1 MKKISLY
8 IFLVFMWC
16 IVAKAMPK
24 CIGEPSFEWKNCQG
38 TLTFNSG
45 AKYVGEFNDG
55 MPHGQG
61 KYIAEDGSIYIG
73 SFKDG
78 AKYGQGTF
86 SYSNGEKYIGEFKD
100 NEYHGKGTQT
110 TVEGE
115 KFVGNFKNGLKD
127 GYGVIIFSD
136 GMKYEGGFK
145 NDMMHGQALITS
157 PDGKKLTYFFN
168 KGNLVESKFD
178 VEKIEENLSKEFRI
192 AGILFE
198 DSLLNYFTEDQIKEH
213 SRFDLYKYK
222 KDKKFYMVGFFDPT
236 ITKEYEVV
244 QFMLKKNDKSY
255 KIYGL
260 VGTNFYKNNIKD
272 CYDIENKISKKILN
286 IYQFK
291 EKVNI
296 NEAFTNV
303 DEKSNMKGT
312 GIFLK
317 SGNVVN
323 AVCYDWS
330 VESGKD
336 DNFKISF
343 LTEEL
348 NDWITSN

>member
-1 MKKISLY
+1 MKKISIY

-38 TLTFNSG
+38 TLTFNSE
-45 AKYVGEFNDG
+45 AKYVGEFNNG

-78 AKYGQGTF
+78 AKHGQGTF

-110 TVEGE
+110 TIEGD
-115 KFVGNFKNGLKD
+115 KFVGNFNNGLKD

-178 VEKIEENLSKEFRI
+178 VEKIEEDLSKEFRI

-222 KDKKFYMVGFFDPT
+222 KNKKFYMVGFFDPA

-260 VGTNFYKNNIKD
+260 TGTNFYKNNIKD

-323 AVCYDWS
+323 SVCYDWS

>member
-8 IFLVFMWC
+8 IFLVLMWC
-16 IVAKAMPK
+16 NVAKAIPK

-45 AKYVGEFNDG
+45 AKYIGEFNNG

-110 TVEGE
+110 TIEGD
-115 KFVGNFKNGLKD
+115 KFVGNFNNGLKD

-178 VEKIEENLSKEFRI
+178 VEKIEEDLSKEFRI

-222 KDKKFYMVGFFDPT
+222 KDKKFYMVAFLDPA

-260 VGTNFYKNNIKD
+260 TGTNFYKNNIKD

-323 AVCYDWS
+323 SVCYDWS